1 MITNPQIT
9 NIGKLIKPHG
19 INGEIVISTDYDIDL
34 STVKCIIINI
44 DGINIPFFINSI
56 RSRGKETFLMMIDGI
71 NTEEDAS
78 MICGKSLYVLN
89 SDIGVIDNEEDGFY
103 ANDLIGYNVYLTGS
117 KSLIGKIIDIE
128 DSTENAL
135 FIIARENKEIIYIPI
150 VVDFIENIS
159 TETLTMEMDLP
170 LGLLELS

>member
-1 MITNPQIT
+1 MITNSQIS
-9 NIGKLIKPHG
+9 NIGKLVKPHG

-56 RSRGKETFLMMIDGI
+56 RPRGKESFLVMIDGI
-71 NTEEDAS
+71 NNEDEAS
-78 MICGKSLYVLN
+78 MICGKALYVLN
-89 SDIGVIDNEEDGFY
+89 NDVDDFDDEDGFY
-103 ANDLIGYNVYLTGS
+103 SNDLIGYNVYLTDS

-135 FIIARENKEIIYIPI
+135 FIIERENKEIIYVPI

-159 TETLTMEMDLP
+159 TETLTIEMDLP
-170 LGLLELS
+170 LGLLELN

>member
-56 RSRGKETFLMMIDGI
+56 RSRGKGTF
-71 NTEEDAS
+71 
-78 MICGKSLYVLN
+78 
-89 SDIGVIDNEEDGFY
+89 
-103 ANDLIGYNVYLTGS
+103 
-117 KSLIGKIIDIE
+117 
-128 DSTENAL
+128 
-135 FIIARENKEIIYIPI
+135 
-150 VVDFIENIS
+150 
-159 TETLTMEMDLP
+159 
-170 LGLLELS
+170 

>member
-1 MITNPQIT
+1 MITNSQIS
-9 NIGKLIKPHG
+9 NIGKLVKPHG

-56 RSRGKETFLMMIDGI
+56 RSRGKESFLVMIDGI
-71 NTEEDAS
+71 NNEDEAS
-78 MICGKSLYVLN
+78 MICGKTLYVLN
-89 SDIGVIDNEEDGFY
+89 NDIDDFDYDEDGFY
-103 ANDLIGYNVYLTGS
+103 ANDLIGYNVYLTDS
-117 KSLIGKIIDIE
+117 ESLIGKIIDIE

-135 FIIARENKEIIYIPI
+135 FIIERKNKEITYVPI

-159 TETLTMEMDLP
+159 TETLTIEMNLP
-170 LGLLELS
+170 LGLLELN